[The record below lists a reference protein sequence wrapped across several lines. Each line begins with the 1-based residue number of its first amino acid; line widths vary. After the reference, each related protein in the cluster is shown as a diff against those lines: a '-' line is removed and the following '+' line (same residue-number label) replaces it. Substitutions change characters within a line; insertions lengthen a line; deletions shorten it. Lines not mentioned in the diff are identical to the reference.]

1 MNPFKFLLFVSYF
14 PKILQ
19 GPISSYDKLK
29 EDGLFNSHRFED
41 NDYLKSFFR
50 ISVGLIK
57 KIAIAN
63 VLNLYVNA
71 SYSNLDKLYGGGLVI
86 TSFLYTIQIFTD
98 FSGFAD
104 ITIGI
109 SGLFGIKLEENF
121 DVPYNSSSLS
131 EFWRRWH
138 MTLGRWLRKYI
149 YIPLGGNR
157 VPLWKWVVNIL
168 IVWLVSGLWHGA
180 NWTFI
185 LWGLF
190 NGIVLVIEGLPKQ
203 LQKKKEITPN
213 IKKQNQLIDA
223 LKTVGTLCLINA
235 GWILFRSA
243 NIKEAATFIWMIQIW
258 SPSSYSAF
266 ADPSISKANGLLL
279 LSSILIGALIIMKA
293 IQINKDI
300 ILTKF
305 KKPETIIT
313 ISKFAVTVIFFSV
326 SLFVFLY
333 LNSIGGGESS
343 FIYFDF

>member
-1 MNPFKFLLFVSYF
+1 
-14 PKILQ
+14 
-19 GPISSYDKLK
+19 
-29 EDGLFNSHRFED
+29 
-41 NDYLKSFFR
+41 
-50 ISVGLIK
+50 
-57 KIAIAN
+57 
-63 VLNLYVNA
+63 
-71 SYSNLDKLYGGGLVI
+71 
-86 TSFLYTIQIFTD
+86 
-98 FSGFAD
+98 
-104 ITIGI
+104 
-109 SGLFGIKLEENF
+109 
-121 DVPYNSSSLS
+121 
-131 EFWRRWH
+131 

-243 NIKEAATFIWMIQIW
+243 NIKEAATFIWRMIQIW

-293 IQINKDI
+293 AQMNKDI